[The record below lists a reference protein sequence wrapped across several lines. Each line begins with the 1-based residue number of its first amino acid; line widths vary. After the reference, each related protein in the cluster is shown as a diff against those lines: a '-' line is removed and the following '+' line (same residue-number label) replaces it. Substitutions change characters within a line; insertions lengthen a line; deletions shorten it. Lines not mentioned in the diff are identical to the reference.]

1 MNEVRIREELKAL
14 TQSDASV
21 VEDISFALN
30 LIATNHTLVKAI
42 EENVIVVANVARE
55 LDSQLSQ

>member
-14 TQSDASV
+14 THNDASV

-30 LIATNHTLVKAI
+30 LIATNHALVKAV
-42 EENVIVVANVARE
+42 EENVILVANVARE
-55 LDSQLSQ
+55 LDSQLS